1 MNSKFGIPRV
11 LALIL
16 MLTLMIGAMGSCSG
30 DTLPTMLIDVKGI
43 ELVVEVADTQESRN
57 QGLMFRRSMKEN
69 HGMLFVFDYESQVS
83 FWMKNTRIPLSIAFI
98 AADGTIRQ
106 IEDMEPENLS
116 SVAAERNVLYA
127 LEVNQGW
134 FDRNGVEPGDK
145 VILNLN

>member
-11 LALIL
+11 LA
-16 MLTLMIGAMGSCSG
+16 MTLMIGAMGSCSG

-43 ELVVEVADTQESRN
+43 ELVVEVANTQESRS

-83 FWMKNTRIPLSIAFI
+83 FWMKNTRLPLSIAFI

-106 IEDMEPENLS
+106 IEDMEPESLS

-134 FDRNGVEPGDK
+134 FRENGIEAGDM
-145 VILNLN
+145 VNLPPL